1 MTSKGQIT
9 KIASNDGVDAKVVER
24 DYVLAHVVALIAA
37 QNGDGA
43 VIFKGGTSLRLL
55 HFEDYRY
62 SADLDF
68 SVVKRGKDA
77 ARELIT
83 AALAGTHPD
92 TITELEVVE
101 DAILYKGPLGAQRSI
116 KLDLA
121 DDELVV
127 NTEDRPLLPRWTDT
141 PPCNVLAYTKLEIT
155 AEKLRCI
162 LQRRQC
168 RDFLDLS
175 LLLGQE
181 DLDAVAELFRQ
192 KATHRGLDPAKF
204 AERFERR
211 VEEYKRQWDQELE
224 QYLGEVPHFEAVER
238 SVRRELRK
246 AGLL

>member
-1 MTSKGQIT
+1 M
-9 KIASNDGVDAKVVER
+9 
-24 DYVLAHVVALIAA
+24 
-37 QNGDGA
+37 
-43 VIFKGGTSLRLL
+43 
-55 HFEDYRY
+55 
-62 SADLDF
+62 
-68 SVVKRGKDA
+68 
-77 ARELIT
+77 
-83 AALAGTHPD
+83 
-92 TITELEVVE
+92 
-101 DAILYKGPLGAQRSI
+101 
-116 KLDLA
+116 
-121 DDELVV
+121 